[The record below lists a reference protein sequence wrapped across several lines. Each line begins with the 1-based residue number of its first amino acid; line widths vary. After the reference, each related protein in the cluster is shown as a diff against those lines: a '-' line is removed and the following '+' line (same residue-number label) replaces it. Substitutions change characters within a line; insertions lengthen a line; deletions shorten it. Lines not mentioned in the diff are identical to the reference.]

1 VRSSTIATRRTAS
14 RATRATARDHHVEA
28 LLREGPCD
36 WHRRSFA
43 PLRLM
48 LAGEQLSLDM
58 FMDGAIFIE
67 DELEPEVL
75 DPEE

>member
-1 VRSSTIATRRTAS
+1 MAPPV
-14 RATRATARDHHVEA
+14 
-28 LLREGPCD
+28 
-36 WHRRSFA
+36 FA

-67 DELEPEVL
+67 DELEPEEL